1 MDLLQA
7 IRQHY
12 LDTPSLS
19 MAGGLWLDVAPE
31 YVPFPY
37 AVLVEVSVRPTDTTS
52 TGSMHTTVLQLSIF
66 STSQDEVVRLRRA
79 WSRGPDGLDFADLS
93 TSPDTWVSLERTDR
107 RLRVDPDPAPDGST
121 VWIADLDYTA
131 EVGRT
136 LS

>member
-1 MDLLQA
+1 MDALQA
-7 IRQHY
+7 IRHHY
-12 LDTPSLS
+12 LARPALAL
-19 MAGGLWLDVAPE
+19 AGGLWLESAPE
-31 YVPFPY
+31 DTPFPY
-37 AVLVEVSVRPTDTTS
+37 AVLIEVSVRPTDTTS
-52 TGSMHTTVLQLSIF
+52 TASMHTTVLQLSIF

-93 TSPDTWVSLERTDR
+93 TSPDSCVALERTDR
-107 RLRVDPDPAPDGST
+107 RLRVDPDPAPDGSI